1 MDELEKKMQK
11 RLDILGENVMNITK
25 EEKENSKISL
35 RKKKIQNIIMKKRFY
50 DNYSNI
56 EFNIDKNNNNVQNKI
71 HRDYMI
77 DISSFQIKEELKKK
91 DTVESILLEKNLD
104 TIFNYINEIYK
115 EHNFQIDTLKYGL
128 FLLNEKLLRYSRE
141 EGSKNNEE
149 NNSKFINEIRKYNI
163 EDIILKLLTFSMNEI
178 RNSDNDNII
187 LNLAYQILVNYSYL
201 ANDSQIRF
209 LINENMIKFHLFFL
223 KYSSEDQNVVN
234 ILRML
239 YNLSLYNDLNI
250 NQLLNYNNNEL
261 IKILNDYISSSI
273 KSGKIIIIEKILD
286 IYFCYINI
294 IDDDI
299 KKNSK
304 YINLKIFNEIYLIA
318 LQTIFIKNTNIF
330 SNSIYIIGTIYKI
343 LFKSEDKEHNIDTL
357 SKLLLENNSKSMI
370 IYILD
375 FDYSN
380 SAENIID
387 LCNIIC
393 FLIKCYTYSNNL
405 IMKNK
410 LEKLIDEVNN
420 FSNESGDEIIIV
432 ITNLLRKKYTK
443 KIFSKLI
450 NVLIAFCD
458 SEKYYINLFENLSN
472 PVLILI
478 DNIDC
483 RIYKIKKKVLIAI
496 EKLTEKQEIKI
507 SNELIKKHIFNK
519 IKYAIDPDDAYCKDE
534 DIILISLNIIH
545 NLLRVGDIMKSL
557 GGNNNT
563 LENFGYYG
571 GKEMIEKFL
580 NTKNKTI
587 YEKALEIYNEYFNN
601 KEE

>member
-1 MDELEKKMQK
+1 MDELDKKMQK

-261 IKILNDYISSSI
+261 IKILNDYISS
-273 KSGKIIIIEKILD
+273 
-286 IYFCYINI
+286 
-294 IDDDI
+294 
-299 KKNSK
+299 
-304 YINLKIFNEIYLIA
+304 
-318 LQTIFIKNTNIF
+318 
-330 SNSIYIIGTIYKI
+330 
-343 LFKSEDKEHNIDTL
+343 
-357 SKLLLENNSKSMI
+357 
-370 IYILD
+370 
-375 FDYSN
+375 
-380 SAENIID
+380 
-387 LCNIIC
+387 
-393 FLIKCYTYSNNL
+393 
-405 IMKNK
+405 
-410 LEKLIDEVNN
+410 
-420 FSNESGDEIIIV
+420 
-432 ITNLLRKKYTK
+432 
-443 KIFSKLI
+443 
-450 NVLIAFCD
+450 
-458 SEKYYINLFENLSN
+458 
-472 PVLILI
+472 
-478 DNIDC
+478 
-483 RIYKIKKKVLIAI
+483 
-496 EKLTEKQEIKI
+496 
-507 SNELIKKHIFNK
+507 
-519 IKYAIDPDDAYCKDE
+519 
-534 DIILISLNIIH
+534 
-545 NLLRVGDIMKSL
+545 
-557 GGNNNT
+557 
-563 LENFGYYG
+563 
-571 GKEMIEKFL
+571 
-580 NTKNKTI
+580 
-587 YEKALEIYNEYFNN
+587 
-601 KEE
+601 

>member
-11 RLDILGENVMNITK
+11 RLDILNENVMNITK

-56 EFNIDKNNNNVQNKI
+56 EFNKDKNNNNVQNKI

-587 YEKALEIYNEYFNN
+587 YEKALKIYNEYFNN

>member
-1 MDELEKKMQK
+1 MDELEKMQK
-11 RLDILGENVMNITK
+11 RLDILNENVMNITK
-25 EEKENSKISL
+25 EAKEISKISL

-299 KKNSK
+299 KKNFK
-304 YINLKIFNEIYLIA
+304 YINLKIFDEIYLIA

-545 NLLRVGDIMKSL
+545 NLLIVGDIMKSL

>member
-149 NNSKFINEIRKYNI
+149 SNSKFINEIRKYNI

-587 YEKALEIYNEYFNN
+587 YEKALEICGEYFNN

>member
-56 EFNIDKNNNNVQNKI
+56 ELNIDKNNNNVQNKI
-71 HRDYMI
+71 RKDYMI

-545 NLLRVGDIMKSL
+545 NLLIVGDIMKSL

>member
-1 MDELEKKMQK
+1 
-11 RLDILGENVMNITK
+11 
-25 EEKENSKISL
+25 
-35 RKKKIQNIIMKKRFY
+35 MKKRFY

-299 KKNSK
+299 KKNFK
-304 YINLKIFNEIYLIA
+304 YINLKIFDEIYLIA

-545 NLLRVGDIMKSL
+545 NLLIVGDIMKSL